1 MGRPNLEP
9 ILVDSNPLLEPAGY
23 GAGASSFTRDPVADI
38 RAYSPV
44 QPGPPV
50 RSVHEAVCLF
60 YPRWPPK
67 RILQRLCWVL
77 FQEFRPTELQVKKAV
92 I

>member
-44 QPGPPV
+44 QPGPP
-50 RSVHEAVCLF
+50 
-60 YPRWPPK
+60 
-67 RILQRLCWVL
+67 RLCWVL